1 MTSYDYLM
9 EAVEERAEKRA
20 TKRVE
25 EVMGR
30 LTEEVTGRVTE
41 EVTQRKDIEVIRK
54 ARLKGATIEFIADI
68 VGLSSEKVRN
78 ILDELGIE

>member
-1 MTSYDYLM
+1 MTSYEHLA
-9 EAVEERAEKRA
+9 EAIEERAEKRA
-20 TKRVE
+20 EKRAE
-25 EVMGR
+25 ER
-30 LTEEVTGRVTE
+30 AEKE
-41 EVTQRKDIEVIRK
+41 KIEVIRK